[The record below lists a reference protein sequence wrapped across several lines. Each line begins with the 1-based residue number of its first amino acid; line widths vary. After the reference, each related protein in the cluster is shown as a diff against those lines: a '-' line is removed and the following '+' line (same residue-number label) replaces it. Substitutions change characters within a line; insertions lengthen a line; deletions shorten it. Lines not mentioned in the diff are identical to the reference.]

1 MTRVYAAVTLHAL
14 WGKGERTLRVCAH
27 NRGWLLGLVCVALVA
42 GGCSVSKKTAVAP
55 AQKVAPAMAATKPE
69 LIARYNK
76 QASAIQSLNASV
88 TLKLT
93 AGSAYSGV
101 IEQYHE
107 VNAFILAQRPAS
119 IRMIGQAPVVGK
131 NIFDMVSDG
140 VTFSVYIP
148 SKNKFLTGPSNF
160 ERHAD
165 KPIENLRPQH
175 LIDALL
181 WAPIAAGAPVLIE
194 ESASDTQRWY
204 VLTVIRARATI
215 GAAGSGADSAAA
227 GADDWEIASKI
238 YFDRADLHV
247 ARIETFGAAG
257 ALVSDAT
264 YGGSIAAGDS
274 TYPNSILIS
283 RPGED
288 YKLDIAVKKLTVN
301 EKVEAD
307 RFALK
312 QPEGSDLVRVGEDTK
327 SSQ

>member
-1 MTRVYAAVTLHAL
+1 
-14 WGKGERTLRVCAH
+14 
-27 NRGWLLGLVCVALVA
+27 LGLVCVALVA

-247 ARIETFGAAG
+247 ARVETFGAAG

>member
-1 MTRVYAAVTLHAL
+1 MRLLRSILCGVK
-14 WGKGERTLRVCAH
+14 GKGGRILTVCAH
-27 NRGWLLGLVCVALVA
+27 NRGWLVGLVCAALFV

-55 AQKVAPAMAATKPE
+55 AQKAAPARTAAKAE
-69 LIARYNK
+69 LIARYNN

-140 VTFSVYIP
+140 STFSVYIP

-181 WAPIAAGAPVLIE
+181 WAPIADGAPVLIE
-194 ESASDTQRWY
+194 EAANDTQRSY
-204 VLTVIRARATI
+204 VLTVIRTPTAGG
-215 GAAGSGADSAAA
+215 GAAVA
-227 GADDWEIASKI
+227 GASDWEIASKI

-257 ALVSDAT
+257 ALVSDAM
-264 YGGSIAAGDS
+264 YSGSVAAGDS
-274 TYPNSILIS
+274 TYPSTILIS

-301 EKVEAD
+301 EKVEPD
-307 RFALK
+307 RFVLK
-312 QPEGSDLVRVGEDTK
+312 QPEGAELVRVGDETK
-327 SSQ
+327 NPQ

>member
-1 MTRVYAAVTLHAL
+1 
-14 WGKGERTLRVCAH
+14 VCAH

-55 AQKVAPAMAATKPE
+55 SQKAAPAMTATKPE

-140 VTFSVYIP
+140 TTFSVYIP

-181 WAPIAAGAPVLIE
+181 WAPIADGAPVLIE
-194 ESASDTQRWY
+194 EAAGDTQRWY
-204 VLTVIRARATI
+204 VLTVIRTPATG
-215 GAAGSGADSAAA
+215 GAAGMAAGSAAA
-227 GADDWEIASKI
+227 NENDWEIASKI

-264 YGGSIAAGDS
+264 YSGSIPAGDS
-274 TYPNSILIS
+274 TYPSSILIS

-301 EKVEAD
+301 EKVESD
-307 RFALK
+307 RFVLK

>member
-1 MTRVYAAVTLHAL
+1 
-14 WGKGERTLRVCAH
+14 
-27 NRGWLLGLVCVALVA
+27 LGLVCVALVA

-181 WAPIAAGAPVLIE
+181 WAPIADGAPVLIE
-194 ESASDTQRWY
+194 EAASDTQRWY
-204 VLTVIRARATI
+204 VLTVIRTPATPS
-215 GAAGSGADSAAA
+215 GAAAADSGAGAAA
-227 GADDWEIASKI
+227 GASDWQIASKI
-238 YFDRADLHV
+238 YFDRTDLHV
-247 ARIETFGAAG
+247 ARIETFGEAG

-307 RFALK
+307 RFVLK

>member
-1 MTRVYAAVTLHAL
+1 
-14 WGKGERTLRVCAH
+14 
-27 NRGWLLGLVCVALVA
+27 LGLVCVALLA

-55 AQKVAPAMAATKPE
+55 SQKAAPAMAATKSE

-140 VTFSVYIP
+140 NTFSVYIP

-160 ERHAD
+160 ERHAE

-181 WAPIAAGAPVLIE
+181 WAPIADGAPVLIE
-194 ESASDTQRWY
+194 EAASDAQRWY
-204 VLTVIRARATI
+204 ILTVIRAPQ
-215 GAAGSGADSAAA
+215 GSAAS
-227 GADDWEIASKI
+227 DWEIASKI

-247 ARIETFGAAG
+247 ARIETFGPAG

-264 YGGSIAAGDS
+264 YSGSMPAGDS

-307 RFALK
+307 RFVLK
-312 QPEGSDLVRVGEDTK
+312 QPEGSELVRVGEETK
-327 SSQ
+327 TQ